1 MTTIP
6 FTKMVGAGNDFVVVD
21 ARRRLRLP
29 AARWAAGSRAWCD
42 RHRGIGADGVLVLE
56 PSRVA
61 DVKMR
66 IFNPDGSE
74 ADMCGNGARCVAR
87 YLSGSP
93 STRRQR
99 LNGAVTIETK
109 AGVLS
114 ARVHGD
120 HVAMR
125 MTPPTDLRPEMA
137 LTVDGRRLRMGFV
150 NTGVPHLVIPV
161 AALDRVEVTRLGR
174 LLRFHQAFAPQGTN
188 VNFIQAD
195 AASPNRLRVRTYERG
210 VEAETLACG
219 TGIAASAV
227 IYALHRRLWRAGGRS
242 NGHTAGCRLEVLPRS
257 GDLLVVTFTV
267 TAAHGSPR
275 IADLVLEGAASTS
288 FEGEV
293 GWPSPA
299 SSRRASAGARPLAC

>member
-6 FTKMVGAGNDFVVVD
+6 FTKMVGTGNDFIVVD
-21 ARRRLRLP
+21 ARHLRLP
-29 AARWAAGSRAWCD
+29 APRWAAASRAWCD

-74 ADMCGNGARCVAR
+74 AEMCGNGARCVAR
-87 YLSGSP
+87 FLRP
-93 STRRQR
+93 RPQPEPV
-99 LNGAVTIETK
+99 AIETA
-109 AGVLS
+109 AGVVKATVS
-114 ARVHGD
+114 QNR
-120 HVAMR
+120 VAMR
-125 MTPPTDLRPEMA
+125 MTPPTGLRPEMA
-137 LTVDGRRLRMGFV
+137 LAVDGRRLRMGVV
-150 NTGVPHLVIPV
+150 NTGVPHVVIPV
-161 AALDRVEVTRLGR
+161 AALDRVEVARLGR
-174 LLRFHQAFAPQGTN
+174 LLRFHRAFAPQGTN

-195 AASPNRLRVRTYERG
+195 AAHPNRLRVRTYERG

-242 NGHTAGCRLEVLPRS
+242 NGYAAACRVEVLPRS

-267 TAAHGSPR
+267 TTAHGSPQ
-275 IADLVLEGAASTS
+275 IADLVVEGAASTS

-293 GWPSPA
+293 GWPGPA
-299 SSRRASAGARPLAC
+299 SSRRAPAGARPLAC